1 MVSLIILVKT
11 GNYWYENISLL
22 FSFLNLPPTLISFS
36 SVRGLDLPFF
46 LLINNCIFTSR
57 THWQTMPEGG
67 RGRKGPGWFSPRAT
81 QFNLPAFPLR
91 LQVPGWC
98 IASFF
103 VIPFLI
109 SYFAVTVKWFNF
121 ADFFG
126 RVAIFACRAC
136 IYVSFLYPFRLR
148 AVINHKRNANC
159 AQICCIRKNIC
170 YIAWQS
176 KRRMIDTP
184 NGIFSS
190 DISQL

>member
-1 MVSLIILVKT
+1 
-11 GNYWYENISLL
+11 
-22 FSFLNLPPTLISFS
+22 
-36 SVRGLDLPFF
+36 
-46 LLINNCIFTSR
+46 
-57 THWQTMPEGG
+57 MPEGG
-67 RGRKGPGWFSPRAT
+67 QGGRKGPGWFSPRAT

-190 DISQL
+190 DISQLQMHWPETCQSLSIFRYLRATISNISPSENHNYVMDFPPETLK